1 MKKINNIE
9 NTGNVKNILQSRKET
24 VMKRERRYVMSV
36 AFAAVAI
43 FTVLLSGAGTAQAQ
57 NVKCYYNDAGV
68 QAVPYTRTSA
78 TCPINNDSGY
88 YYQKTNRG
96 WQLVSYY
103 KGASTNI
110 LYVYAYAL
118 RRWGAIEMTKGV
130 VYIRTTS
137 GWAPARGSNSNPLL
151 DSDPLVRIVL
161 DTQNRP
167 SSNMNVKPF

>member
-24 VMKRERRYVMSV
+24 VMKRARRYVMSL

-43 FTVLLSGAGTAQAQ
+43 FTVLFSGAGTAQAQ

-68 QAVPYTRTSA
+68 QAIPPTSA
-78 TCPINNDSGY
+78 TCPINSDSGY
-88 YYQKTNRG
+88 YYQRTDRG
-96 WQLVSYY
+96 WQPVSYY

-118 RRWGAIEMTKGV
+118 RRWGAIKPPKGA
-130 VYIRTTS
+130 VYIWTTS
-137 GWAPARGSNSNPLL
+137 GWTPAS

-161 DTQNRP
+161 DTENRP
-167 SSNMNVKPF
+167 SGIMNVRPNIRPF